1 MRLRGTT
8 AARSAVT
15 AAIVVVTGAGL
26 SAPMASAETSVP
38 LPGQS
43 YGDLLVDSA
52 HHHLFVSGGPSSEV
66 LTVTDGFG
74 TRVKSIAGQPGAD
87 GMALSA
93 DGSTVYVAQSDADAI
108 SAVSTRTLQQTA
120 LYPTG
125 SGTRP
130 QDVVVAGG
138 RLWFSYK
145 GDVLGGQALTGGI
158 GSVDLGGGGESAP
171 VTLEEPTAWGAPR
184 IAADPADPGRV
195 VTASA
200 DGTNHT
206 SLAVYDVSSG
216 AAVRTAYGPQ
226 VIDNGVRDLAV
237 TPDGRDMAVAGAT
250 PKAVQLFALADLA
263 PDGSYPTGDDF
274 AMAVAVAPDGTVA
287 AGSDGAP
294 ATGLRIFSAGAGTGT
309 GSGTQPP
316 RAAYPAP
323 VVSGGL
329 AWAPDESML
338 YAVSGGVSPTLRI
351 YFNPE
356 QAPTTMAVTAA
367 PGGVAAV
374 PYPMSGTLTGV
385 DPFPAGTEVHA
396 VRTDAA
402 DPEGVALP
410 DAPVGADG
418 SFSVTDAA
426 PPAGDVSYRITF
438 DGDKLHA
445 AAASTATATFAVAA
459 VTATLQAPAAAERG
473 TPLGLS
479 GALSSQ
485 VPFAAGQSVQV
496 SRTDADGVT
505 GLPDVAVAADGSF
518 TVADTPPDAG
528 AVTYTVSY
536 AGDASHAP
544 AGAAASFEV
553 ARTATDLTVTTDAA
567 LYPYRAA
574 ATVTVHLGATYDDR
588 TVTLHATPYG
598 GAPTLVA
605 SGTVDAD
612 GNLTA
617 TYRVTRRTTFT
628 ASFDGDA
635 GYAPATATRTVRTAP
650 HLAAG
655 PVHLAAYGPWITLP
669 SRS

>member
-15 AAIVVVTGAGL
+15 AAVVVVAGAGL

-43 YGDLLVDSA
+43 YGDLLLDSA

-66 LTVTDGFG
+66 LTVTDDFG
-74 TRVKSIAGQPGAD
+74 TRVKAIPGQPGAN

-145 GDVLGGQALTGGI
+145 GDVLGGHALTGGI
-158 GSVDLGGGGESAP
+158 GSVDLGGGGDTAP

-184 IAADPADPGRV
+184 IAADPADLGRV

-200 DGTNHT
+200 DGTSHT

-216 AAVRTAYGPQ
+216 AAVRTAFGPQ

-237 TPDGRDMAVAGAT
+237 TPDGRDMAVASAT

-294 ATGLRIFSAGAGTGT
+294 ATGLRIFGAGTGT
-309 GSGTQPP
+309 GSGTQQP
-316 RAAYPAP
+316 RAAFPAP

-329 AWAPDESML
+329 AWAPDESRL
-338 YAVSGGVSPTLRI
+338 YAVSGGASPTLRI

-367 PGGVAAV
+367 PGGVTAV
-374 PYPMSGTLTGV
+374 PYPMTGTLTGI
-385 DPFPAGTEVHA
+385 DPFPAGTAVHV
-396 VRTDAA
+396 VRTGAA
-402 DPEGVALP
+402 DPDGVALP

-445 AAASTATATFAVAA
+445 AAASTATATFAAAA
-459 VTATLQAPAAAERG
+459 VTATLQAPADAERG
-473 TPLGLS
+473 APLELP
-479 GALSSQ
+479 GALSSS
-485 VPFAAGQSVQV
+485 VAFAAGQSVQV
-496 SRTDADGVT
+496 SRTDAAGVT
-505 GLPDVAVAADGSF
+505 GLADVPVAADGSF
-518 TVADTPPDAG
+518 TVADTPPAAG

-567 LYPYRAA
+567 LYPYRAT
-574 ATVTVHLGATYDDR
+574 ATVTVHLGATFDNR
-588 TVTLHATPYG
+588 TVMLHATPYG
-598 GAPTLVA
+598 GAPALVA

-617 TYRVTRRTTFT
+617 TYRVTRRTIFT

-635 GYAPATATRTVRTAP
+635 GYAPATASRTVRTAP

-655 PVHLAAYGPWITLP
+655 PVHLTAYGPWITLP